1 MSSDKCMDMDI
12 YVQHLDAHAL
22 VAYNVVGL
30 VVVGH

>member
-1 MSSDKCMDMDI
+1 MASDGCMDM

-22 VAYNVVGL
+22 AAYNVVGL